1 MRSSVSVQRLLSGPN
16 LAAIGDKSQDN
27 CEVFQFQ
34 TADLLSPNA
43 YVLSRGGLRSQLG
56 SDVSMPKVWPAGSY
70 FVLLNGA
77 PKQENIRAS
86 GRNL

>member
-1 MRSSVSVQRLLSGPN
+1 MSVQRLLAGPN

-27 CEVFQFQ
+27 CEVFHFQ

-43 YVLSRGGLRSQLG
+43 YILSRGLRSQLG
-56 SDVSMPKVWPAGSY
+56 RDVLMPKVWPAGSY

-77 PKQENIRAS
+77 PKQENIPAS

>member
-1 MRSSVSVQRLLSGPN
+1 LAITGTLSRLFPGPN

-43 YVLSRGGLRSQLG
+43 YVLSRGLRSQLG
-56 SDVSMPKVWPAGSY
+56 RDVLMPKVLPAGSY

-77 PKQENIRAS
+77 PKQENIPAS
-86 GRNL
+86 VCNV